1 MTTKHII
8 LILTVALTSA
18 CASTQPV
25 IYPNAHSAAAGEL
38 QRDRDI
44 AACQQ
49 LARDAGASPQST
61 QVQNAGENTVRGA
74 GLGAATGAVGGA
86 IGGNAGRGAAVGA
99 ATGATAGLLH
109 SIFGGAARPN
119 PAYRKFVERCLT
131 DRGYDIAGW
140 N

>member
-1 MTTKHII
+1 MKTTRITLMVAI
-8 LILTVALTSA
+8 ALTSA
-18 CASTQPV
+18 CASTKPV
-25 IYPNAHSAAAGEL
+25 IYPNAHSSAAGEV
-38 QRDRDI
+38 QRDRDV

-49 LARDAGASPQST
+49 LARDAGASPHST
-61 QVQNAGENTVRGA
+61 QVQNAGEKTVRGA

-119 PAYRKFVERCLT
+119 PAYRKFVERCLS

>member
-1 MTTKHII
+1 MTTRRTLLMLAI
-8 LILTVALTSA
+8 VLTSA
-18 CASTQPV
+18 CAATKPV
-25 IYPNAHSAAAGEL
+25 IYPNAHSSAAGEL

-61 QVQNAGENTVRGA
+61 QVANAGENTVRGGA
-74 GLGAATGAVGGA
+74 LGAATGAVGGA
-86 IGGNAGRGAAVGA
+86 IGGSPVRGATVGA

-109 SIFGGAARPN
+109 SIFGGVARPN
-119 PAYRKFVERCLT
+119 PAYRNFVERCLS

>member
-1 MTTKHII
+1 MLMLAI
-8 LILTVALTSA
+8 VLTSA
-18 CASTQPV
+18 CASTKPV

-61 QVQNAGENTVRGA
+61 QVANAGENTVRGGA
-74 GLGAATGAVGGA
+74 LGAATGAVGGA
-86 IGGNAGRGAAVGA
+86 IAGNPGQGAAVGA

-109 SIFGGAARPN
+109 SIFGGVTRPN
-119 PAYRKFVERCLT
+119 PAYRKFVERCLG

>member
-1 MTTKHII
+1 MTTTRIMLMLGI
-8 LILTVALTSA
+8 VLTSA
-18 CASTQPV
+18 CASTKPV

-49 LARDAGASPQST
+49 LARDAGANPQST
-61 QVQNAGENTVRGA
+61 QVANAGENTVRGGA
-74 GLGAATGAVGGA
+74 LGAATGAVGGA
-86 IGGNAGRGAAVGA
+86 IAGNPGRGATVGA

-109 SIFGGAARPN
+109 SIFGGVARPN
-119 PAYRKFVERCLT
+119 PAYRKYVERCLS